1 MKLLHK
7 CFSFNNYVLDAKVAQ
22 NEIGALYDSKAWFY
36 DAWAYFTESKARYRA
51 LELAEIKNNQSIIE
65 VAVGTGLMFSD
76 IVQRNPN
83 GQNIGIDIS
92 QGMLSKAKR
101 RLSKYQN
108 NNYSLS
114 IGSAF
119 NLKVNDDSIDMLVNN
134 YMFDLIPFNQMD
146 SIINEFYRVLK
157 PNGKV
162 MLINMTKSERFGAS
176 LYENLYRFSPRLMG
190 GCRAVQ
196 LSELLTQHGFRIKV
210 REYIQQMLFPS
221 EVIIAYK

>member
-1 MKLLHK
+1 MNKLHK
-7 CFSFNNYVLDAKVAQ
+7 RFSFTNHVLDAKVAQ
-22 NEIGALYDSKAWFY
+22 NEIGSLYDSKAWFY

-146 SIINEFYRVLK
+146 SIIDEFYRVLK

-176 LYENLYRFSPRLMG
+176 LYENLYRLSPRLMG

-196 LSELLTQHGFRIKV
+196 LSELLTKHGFRIKV

>member
-1 MKLLHK
+1 MKKLHK

-22 NEIGALYDSKAWFY
+22 NEIGELYDSKAWFY

-83 GQNIGIDIS
+83 GQNSGIDIS
-92 QGMLSKAKR
+92 EGMLSKAKR
-101 RLSKYQN
+101 RLSKHQN

-146 SIINEFYRVLK
+146 SIIDEFYRVLK

-176 LYENLYRFSPRLMG
+176 LYENLYSLSPRLMG
-190 GCRAVQ
+190 GFRGVQ
-196 LSELLTQHGFRIKV
+196 LTELLTRHGFRIKV
-210 REYIQQMLFPS
+210 REYVQQMLFPS